1 MKKRLDILI
10 QEGDEDA
17 TLVADF
23 EDSIQELVQGDE
35 ELAATYTAYT
45 EARKRLSDKFKS
57 RGFWPSS
64 FGQKG
69 GKSKNGFK
77 GSKGKF
83 GKGSWS
89 SYNGRKSLQQRI
101 MESRCRLCNRIGHWK
116 AECPMRSDSASNVSR
131 STGAPTSFARAEAP
145 GNIDG
150 LPLEFL
156 QLPESLPSIDVPS
169 QQHLAECFSLVHSS
183 HSNLGRSSESHSFV
197 PEAPNRIRKYLQH
210 LKRSPINTSPP
221 VRTDDERLGPSSVPC
236 IRPEVRS
243 ELPGRSSLT
252 AETCFASHGSLG
264 VVDLG
269 ATKTVIG
276 SNNVRELIESLLPE
290 VQKTIY
296 YRCKCQV
303 TFRFGNHGTLRSEH
317 ALVIPIHGFHL
328 KIAVVQGSTPFLL
341 SVTLLRALAWSHH
354 RYIKERIVCIH
365 HQ

>member
-1 MKKRLDILI
+1 MMAEDVEMEDQAQQVFAAEASETINEEEAMDILV

-23 EDSIQELVQGDE
+23 EDSIQELVQGNE

-83 GKGSWS
+83 GKGSSS

-169 QQHLAECFSLVHSS
+169 QQHQAECFSLVHSS
-183 HSNLGRSSESHSFV
+183 HSNLGRSSENHSLV
-197 PEAPNRIRKYLQH
+197 PEAPFSTSREVPSTHCH
-210 LKRSPINTSPP
+210 LSGLMMNDLDRRRSHAF
-221 VRTDDERLGPSSVPC
+221 VPK
-236 IRPEVRS
+236 
-243 ELPGRSSLT
+243 
-252 AETCFASHGSLG
+252 FAVSCRVGLH
-264 VVDLG
+264 
-269 ATKTVIG
+269 
-276 SNNVRELIESLLPE
+276 
-290 VQKTIY
+290 
-296 YRCKCQV
+296 
-303 TFRFGNHGTLRSEH
+303 
-317 ALVIPIHGFHL
+317 
-328 KIAVVQGSTPFLL
+328 
-341 SVTLLRALAWSHH
+341 
-354 RYIKERIVCIH
+354 
-365 HQ
+365 